1 MVLVCGLGS
10 LGQACLLR
18 LLPFDVQLGGIDVRP
33 PRWRD
38 PRLEERF
45 GSDVVLGD
53 MRLPHVLRQ
62 AGVEKARAVLLLSS
76 ESTVNFEAA
85 LQVRLINPSVE
96 VVVRSSGRLASL
108 GALLEERLPGVAVV
122 DPLILT
128 AGAITEAL
136 RPGDQVA
143 CFRVDGQSYVVLEGK
158 AEDFRLQRPL
168 RLGTGGEERPLL
180 VTPMGLHLPR
190 SIGLQEASPTA
201 GGFGE
206 ALRPPRAVLHWWR
219 QRTSLQRGQLLA
231 LLALVAAGFV
241 LFSRSGGWKQGVF
254 VTLAFLL
261 GEYVDPVN
269 VLLPQATGIA
279 GAEPWLIGVT
289 LIYSLIGTLL
299 TSALV
304 AVILEWLLRE
314 RFGLGRPAHPRRGS
328 RRILI
333 ADGEELGVQVARALE
348 HDRHRVVRIDSRP
361 DRPRTEPGMA
371 AFERWEP
378 ALAALR
384 HCRVDGIGLLSSDL
398 LANLQEA
405 LHLQRRWATARVVI
419 LAHAVEAAEQLGELL
434 GGVTVISSMDLVA
447 DAVVATALGERV
459 EEICRIDGVNLLL
472 VRYRISSGDSLH
484 GLSMARVENG
494 FGVTAVQLLRH
505 GRAAPLVLPSLD
517 LVLIE
522 GDQLLVL
529 ATLAALRRI
538 ELGLQAAPAW
548 RVRLQGAPQSDRRF
562 DAMQCL
568 ARHLGMPPGAM
579 AALLDGGE
587 HLTPGLDREIA
598 ERLVEELRR
607 QGVDARLEP
616 AGEPAL
622 SDDLP
627 WSHRGDDFR
636 DGP

>member
-1 MVLVCGLGS
+1 MLVCGLGS

-18 LLPFDVQLGGIDVRP
+18 LLPFDVQLRGVDCRA

-45 GSDVVLGD
+45 GSDVLLGD

-62 AGVEKARAVLLLSS
+62 AGVETARAVLLLSS

-85 LQVRLINPSVE
+85 LQVRLLNPSAE
-96 VVVRSSGRLASL
+96 VVVRSSGMLASL

-143 CFRVDGQSYVVLEGK
+143 CFRVDGQSYVVLEGIS
-158 AEDFRLQRPL
+158 DDRRLQRPL
-168 RLGTGGEERPLL
+168 RLASGSAHRPLL
-180 VTPMGLHLPR
+180 VTPKGLHHPR
-190 SIGLQEASPTA
+190 SSEAAASALSPGPS
-201 GGFGE
+201 GGRLSPF
-206 ALRPPRAVLHWWR
+206 RAFRSWWR
-219 QRTSLQRGQLLA
+219 QCGGLQRGLLLA
-231 LLALVAAGFV
+231 LFALVVGGIL

-304 AVILEWLLRE
+304 ALILEWLLRE
-314 RFGLGRPAHPRRGS
+314 RFGLGRPTRPRRGS
-328 RRILI
+328 RRILL
-333 ADGEELGVQVARALE
+333 ADGEELGVQVAHALE
-348 HDRHRVVRIDSRP
+348 RDRHRVVRIDSRP
-361 DRPRTEPGMA
+361 DRPHSQEGMA

-384 HCRVDGIGLLSSDL
+384 HCRVEGIGLLSTDL

-405 LHLQRRWATARVVI
+405 LHLQRRWPTARVAI

-472 VRYRISSGDSLH
+472 VRYRIRSGDSLH

-494 FGVTAVQLLRH
+494 YGVTTVQLLRH

-529 ATLAALRRI
+529 ATLTALRRI
-538 ELGLQAAPAW
+538 ELGLQAPPAW
-548 RVRLQGAPQSDRRF
+548 RVRLRGAPQADRRF

-568 ARHLGMPPGAM
+568 ARHLGTAPGAM
-579 AALLDGGE
+579 AGLLDGGE
-587 HLTPGLDREIA
+587 HLTPCLDREIA
-598 ERLVEELRR
+598 ERLAEELRR
-607 QGVDARLEP
+607 QGVGGRLEP

-627 WSHRGDDFR
+627 RSHRGDDFR